1 MRIAIDAHT
10 VGTQL
15 AGNVTYITNMIE
27 QFAALDQ
34 RNQYTLYMTEP
45 EAFDR
50 YDGRWPNFEVRRVL
64 AQKSRIM
71 RYLFSF
77 NTQLRLHPA
86 DIFFV
91 QFNAPPFTPCKIVT
105 SIHDL
110 SFEHLPETFKWRSH
124 TQMKITIRRT
134 ARNAAHIVTCSEYS
148 RRDII
153 DTYKIAPEK
162 VTTIPLAAADWFHP
176 VTDEVAL
183 ASVRKKY
190 ELPGDFIL
198 GVGSVQ
204 PRKNLVRLIEAYSML
219 SDTSDLPPLILVG
232 RKAWLFEDSLK
243 AAIEHGVEDKVRF
256 TDFVPD
262 EDLPALYTLST
273 CFVYPSFFE
282 GFGIP
287 PLEAMQCGSPVITGN
302 RTSLPEV
309 VGDAGILVDPF
320 DVTSIADA
328 MDRVLKG
335 TDLRADLR
343 RKGFERAKLFS
354 WERAA
359 RETLDIFEKVM
370 ND

>member
-34 RNQYTLYMTEP
+34 KNEYDLYVTQP
-45 EAFDR
+45 DAFEM
-50 YDGRWPNFEVRRVL
+50 YDGRWPNFTARRIL
-64 AQKSRIM
+64 AYKSRLM
-71 RYLFSF
+71 RFLFSF
-77 NTQLRLHPA
+77 NAQLRMHPA

-91 QFNAPPFTPCKIVT
+91 QFNAPPFTPCKVVT

-148 RRDII
+148 RQDII

-162 VTTIPLAAADWFHP
+162 VTTIPLAAADRFRP
-176 VTDEVAL
+176 VTDETEL
-183 ASVRKKY
+183 MRIKQKY
-190 ELPGDFIL
+190 DLPGDFIL

-204 PRKNLVRLIEAYSML
+204 PRKNLVRLIEAYSIL
-219 SDTSDLPPLILVG
+219 SDKRDLPPLILVG
-232 RKAWLFEDSLK
+232 KKAWLFEDSLK
-243 AAIEHGVEDKVRF
+243 AAVEHGVEDKVRF

-262 EDLPALYTLST
+262 DDLPGLYTLST

-328 MDRVLKG
+328 IDRVLS
-335 TDLRADLR
+335 DSQLRGELR
-343 RKGFERAKLFS
+343 QKGFERAKLFS
-354 WERAA
+354 WKRSA

>member
-27 QFAALDQ
+27 QLAALDHQ
-34 RNQYTLYMTEP
+34 NQYTLYVTRSDALEM
-45 EAFDR
+45 
-50 YDGRWPNFEVRRVL
+50 YDGRWPNFEARQIL
-64 AQKSRIM
+64 AHKSRIM
-71 RYLFSF
+71 RFLFSF
-77 NTQLRLHPA
+77 NAQLRLHPA

-148 RRDII
+148 RQDII
-153 DTYKIAPEK
+153 DTYKIPPERI
-162 VTTIPLAAADWFHP
+162 TTIPLAAAEWFRP
-176 VTDEVAL
+176 VTNEQEL
-183 ASVRKKY
+183 SRIKLKY
-190 ELPGDFIL
+190 DLPGDFIL

-219 SDTSDLPPLILVG
+219 SDKRDLPPLILVG
-232 RKAWLFEDSLK
+232 KKAWLFEDSLK
-243 AAIEHGVEDKVRF
+243 AAVEHGVEDKVRF

-262 EDLPALYTLST
+262 GDLPALYTLST

-287 PLEAMQCGSPVITGN
+287 PLEAMQCGSPVIAGD

-320 DVTSIADA
+320 DVTSIAEA
-328 MDRVLKG
+328 IDRML
-335 TDLRADLR
+335 TDSELRAGFR
-343 RKGFERAKLFS
+343 EKGFKRAKLFS
-354 WERAA
+354 WARAA

>member
-1 MRIAIDAHT
+1 
-10 VGTQL
+10 
-15 AGNVTYITNMIE
+15 
-27 QFAALDQ
+27 
-34 RNQYTLYMTEP
+34 
-45 EAFDR
+45 
-50 YDGRWPNFEVRRVL
+50 
-64 AQKSRIM
+64 
-71 RYLFSF
+71 
-77 NTQLRLHPA
+77 
-86 DIFFV
+86 
-91 QFNAPPFTPCKIVT
+91 VT

-134 ARNAAHIVTCSEYS
+134 ARNASHIVTCSEYS
-148 RRDII
+148 RQDII
-153 DTYKIAPEK
+153 DTYKIAPER
-162 VTTIPLAAADWFHP
+162 VTTIPLAAADWFRP
-176 VTDEVAL
+176 VTDETAL
-183 ASVRKKY
+183 ETIRKRY
-190 ELPGDFIL
+190 DLPGDFIL

-219 SDTSDLPPLILVG
+219 SDKRDLPPLILVG
-232 RKAWLFEDSLK
+232 KKAWLFEDSLK
-243 AAIEHGVEDKVRF
+243 AAVEHGVEDKVRF

-262 EDLPALYTLST
+262 EDLPGLYTLST

-328 MDRVLKG
+328 MDRLLG
-335 TDLRADLR
+335 DSQLREDLR

-354 WERAA
+354 WKRAA

-370 ND
+370 NE